1 MREILLIGIN
11 TDVEWQLACEA
22 VKHSE
27 MGQKIRL
34 TFETP
39 EGDMTLRV
47 VRTHQHTTVKKER
60 AHGKT

>member
-22 VKHSE
+22 ARHAELGRRV
-27 MGQKIRL
+27 RL

-47 VRTHQHTTVKKER
+47 MRTHQHTIVRKEKT
-60 AHGKT
+60 HGKT